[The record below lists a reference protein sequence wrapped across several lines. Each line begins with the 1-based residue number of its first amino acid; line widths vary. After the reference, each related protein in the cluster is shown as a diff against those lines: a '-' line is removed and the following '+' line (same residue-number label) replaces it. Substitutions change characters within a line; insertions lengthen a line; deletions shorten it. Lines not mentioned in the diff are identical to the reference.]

1 MKNQVW
7 NLQMYG
13 NVQIY
18 KNMKYEISNMKYENI
33 TWNIKMKYANICK
46 YMQIKL

>member
-18 KNMKYEISNMKYENI
+18 KHMKYENI
-33 TWNIKMKYANICK
+33 KHEIWKYHMKHKNEICK

>member
-1 MKNQVW
+1 MKYEKSS
-7 NLQMYG
+7 MKFA

-18 KNMKYEISNMKYENI
+18 KNMKYENIKHEIWKYHMKH
-33 TWNIKMKYANICK
+33 KMKYANICK